1 MGRRKKL
8 TETELENT
16 QTALTIENTHQ
27 SESEEAELLAEV
39 DAEAAVDSEETILT
53 AEESLVEEEVIPTPK
68 KTRKPRAQK
77 PKEEPKEVKE
87 EKGESSQPQQDP
99 WAAIQLLSD
108 SVQKL
113 VEQKQSST
121 HVQEPSL
128 LPPPRLDLDTHE
140 LLRPPSQQK
149 SNLFVTKF
157 AVAASIVAVLISLVS
172 LALSQSARKAAVGAS
187 QIAQQSSPSLGITRG
202 TRRR

>member
-8 TETELENT
+8 TEAELENT

-39 DAEAAVDSEETILT
+39 DTEAVVDSEEPVE
-53 AEESLVEEEVIPTPK
+53 AVEEQSAEEEVVPTPK

-87 EKGESSQPQQDP
+87 EKSKSSQPQQDP
-99 WAAIQLLSD
+99 WTAIQLLSE

-121 HVQEPSL
+121 HAQEPSL

-140 LLRPPSQQK
+140 LLRPPSQPQ
-149 SNLFVTKF
+149 SNVFITKF